1 MQDTCPQGPLSVPA
15 QALLW
20 CVVFPISQF
29 QICDI
34 LKSYLFFIRINI
46 FECVAKCL
54 NEVPIFYFNCYG
66 KSAVGS
72 ENFQILNM
80 YILTFFITHFFRKKT
95 NFFRKNKCILPKNC
109 MRAWKIRKKVIFW
122 KKVFPEKVICPQK
135 WPKWPLKRILAHV
148 IPTKN
153 IFCKKKWSKAIICG
167 LSSGLFCKICF

>member
-20 CVVFPISQF
+20 CVVF

-80 YILTFFITHFFRKKT
+80 YILTFFITHFFRKKRT
-95 NFFRKNKCILPKNC
+95 FSEKINVYFRKHHAC
-109 MRAWKIRKKVIFW
+109 MENSEKKVILW
-122 KKVFPEKVICPQK
+122 KKSF
-135 WPKWPLKRILAHV
+135 LKKSYVRHRHSSFKGHNGIV
-148 IPTKN
+148 N
-153 IFCKKKWSKAIICG
+153 IVVLNCRKCNQCLKCQVSGHKSLG
-167 LSSGLFCKICF
+167 LLFEGVL